1 MLRLLFAILFF
12 ALIII
17 GGVVYHVNNTVSSSL
32 NIEHK
37 QLYTL
42 AQGKSYNHVLSDF
55 KKLGF
60 IDSRFTFRVHAKL
73 NSDLINVK
81 AGTYQLLPNMTMLQ
95 VLSLLT
101 IGEEYQFKIT
111 FVEGSTFK
119 EWLIQLAETEH
130 IQSTLFDKTTE
141 QILSLLESTY
151 NHPEGLFFPDTYQF
165 TANTKDIDIL
175 NLAYQRM
182 TLELTASWQGRA
194 KNLPYKSPYEV
205 LIMASM
211 VEKETAKISEQ
222 PLISAVFITRLA
234 KKMRLQTDPT
244 IIYGLGE
251 RYTGDITYAN
261 LREKTAYNTYRIN
274 GMPPTPIAM
283 PGKSAIE
290 ASLHPANTPYLYF
303 VSKGNGEHH
312 FSTTL
317 KQHNNAV
324 NKYIRGKK

>member
-1 MLRLLFAILFF
+1 MKRIAFILLFITLAAVITVYTVTVRHVDNDLPIKESQFYTVSKGSSFNSVVANLIKQQWLETSLWLKLYSKLHPEITEIKAGTYKLPEQLTIKQLFAILV
-12 ALIII
+12 A
-17 GGVVYHVNNTVSSSL
+17 
-32 NIEHK
+32 
-37 QLYTL
+37 
-42 AQGKSYNHVLSDF
+42 
-55 KKLGF
+55 
-60 IDSRFTFRVHAKL
+60 
-73 NSDLINVK
+73 
-81 AGTYQLLPNMTMLQ
+81 
-95 VLSLLT
+95 
-101 IGEEYQFKIT
+101 GEEHQFKIT

-119 EWLIQLAETEH
+119 EWFIQLAETEH
-130 IQSTLFDKTTE
+130 VQSTLADKSYQ
-141 QILSLLESTY
+141 QILSTLESEHK
-151 NHPEGLFFPDTYQF
+151 HPEGLFFPDTYQF
-165 TANTKDIDIL
+165 ISGTKDIDIL
-175 NLAYQRM
+175 KQAYQRM
-182 TLELTASWQGRA
+182 AAELDESWQGRA
-194 KNLPYKSPYEV
+194 KNLPYKNTYEV

-234 KKMRLQTDPT
+234 KRMRLQTDPT

-290 ASLHPANTPYLYF
+290 ASLHPANSPFLYF

-317 KQHNNAV
+317 AEHNNAV